1 MNKVIIIG
9 LLVLLVGGVV
19 SVRYLGKGA
28 SAPSQEIRKANGVV
42 IKEGVVSIDVKGK
55 LSMVDL
61 KIKLVGGKMGGFES
75 NKEIFNS
82 ELLNRIEEDG
92 SIHVVLGVLKPT
104 TDLPDGQV
112 IVGKMIDTTG
122 GQLEV
127 EGKVTIPS
135 EGTGEPKE
143 IEVYS
148 EGVNVK

>member
-1 MNKVIIIG
+1 MNKVIIVG

-19 SVRYLGKGA
+19 SVRYLGKSSGV
-28 SAPSQEIRKANGVV
+28 PKQELRKASGIV

-104 TDLPDGQV
+104 AELPEGQV
-112 IVGKMIDTTG
+112 VVGKMIDTTG

-127 EGKVTIPS
+127 EGKVTVPS

-143 IEVYS
+143 IEVHS
-148 EGVNVK
+148 EGVSEK